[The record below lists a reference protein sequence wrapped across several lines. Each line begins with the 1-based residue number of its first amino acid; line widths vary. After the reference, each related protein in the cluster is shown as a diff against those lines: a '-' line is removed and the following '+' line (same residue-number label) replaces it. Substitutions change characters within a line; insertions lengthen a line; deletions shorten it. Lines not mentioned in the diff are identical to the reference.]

1 MAKIT
6 ESNLKEQLKT
16 NNLSPFYF
24 IYGEEDY
31 LVSLYAGR
39 IVSIADG
46 QFADFNISKF
56 PEATDLTEPVNA
68 LCQLPAMGE
77 IRVVELFNPDIP
89 KLSEKSLSLL
99 EEYLKAP
106 SPTSV
111 LVIYLIGKAL
121 GNSSAAKKL
130 SALAAKYGS
139 LLRLDRMTRS
149 DLIKVLCAG
158 AGKRG
163 SNMSAGVAATLIDC
177 CGDDLNTL
185 NREIEKLCAYAGN
198 RQITDRD
205 IALLCPKSINQ
216 DAFDMIREIN
226 SGNVD
231 GALTVLSRLF
241 TARQEPLVIFGAL
254 VYSYI
259 NLYKVSAAQKSR
271 ISLDQMAQKT
281 GMKSAYP
288 LTKSQRDSQ
297 KLGEQK
303 IRKSLEIL
311 EECDKN
317 LKSTSADGRLL
328 LEQTLIKLSLVA
340 KGEKI

>member
-39 IVSIADG
+39 IVSVADG
-46 QFADFNISKF
+46 PFADFNISKF
-56 PEATDLTEPVNA
+56 PETTDLTEPVNA

-99 EEYLKAP
+99 EEYLKSP

-111 LVIYLIGKAL
+111 LVIYLIGKPL

-139 LLRLDRMTRS
+139 LLKLDRMTRS
-149 DLIKVLCAG
+149 ELIKVLCAG

-163 SNMSAGVAATLIDC
+163 SNMSAGVAATLIDY

-281 GMKSAYP
+281 GMKSAYA

-328 LEQTLIKLSLVA
+328 LEQTLIKLSRVA